1 MKFRKIAIL
10 IICIVL
16 VVVSLYL
23 LFPGKT
29 YKLNEAYG
37 PFYGKD
43 HVAYVGDGMY
53 EIVHFNGKDH
63 LFSRYAG
70 RLFLMDSIGYTS
82 KDGVL
87 YFGAEEGYAVI
98 YPENNLCKLY
108 ILPEEY
114 GEIRIVVSEEYPLN
128 ELVVYLDSFEEYTEY
143 EQKMLNKLIEK
154 YENRQRRKEMFNS
167 FFGSVK
173 D

>member
-10 IICIVL
+10 IIIVIL
-16 VVVSLYL
+16 GAVSLCL
-23 LFPGKT
+23 LFPGKK
-29 YKLNEAYG
+29 YELNEAYG

-53 EIVHFNGKDH
+53 EIVHFNRKDH
-63 LFSRYAG
+63 LHSRYADT
-70 RLFLMDSIGYTS
+70 LILLDSTGYKF

-87 YFGAEEGYAVI
+87 YFCSEEGYAVV
-98 YPENNLCKLY
+98 YPENNLCKML
-108 ILPEEY
+108 IFPEEY

-143 EQKMLNKLIEK
+143 EQKMLNKINETYK
-154 YENRQRRKEMFNS
+154 KRQKFKENIRKFQ
-167 FFGSVK
+167 FY
-173 D
+173 